1 MATCE
6 DPVTPKIAIFMS
18 TSGHS
23 GVDRAMRNLI
33 PALASRGYK
42 VDLLKVRRH
51 GPELHDVPPNV
62 RVLDTGAATTYAA
75 LPYLIRYLK
84 QERPAVLLG
93 DKDRVNRTALIAQWL
108 AGRTA
113 STRLVL
119 SSGTTISIDLQHRGW
134 LERWIQRCSMR
145 YLYPFA
151 DQVIVTCEAVA
162 DDMATYTGLPRQ
174 HIRSVA
180 SPVVPASLFT
190 ETQPQP
196 DHLWF
201 GGDRQPIILGVGEL
215 APRKDFMTLIHAFAR
230 LRAKRD
236 ARLVIGGKGREKDA
250 LQRLCVDLGVQ
261 DCVDFIGFRP
271 DVYSFM
277 AHANLFVMT
286 SRWEGLGFVLIEA
299 LACGTSVVALDCP
312 SGPAEILDNGRYGP
326 LVPVGNVEAL
336 ASAMERVLQAPVDA
350 ATNREAARRYE
361 IESAATEYL
370 NAFGLPA
377 YWPPP

>member
-1 MATCE
+1 MSTCD
-6 DPVTPKIAIFMS
+6 DPVAPKIAIFMS

-93 DKDRVNRTALIAQWL
+93 DKDRVNRTALIARWL

-162 DDMATYTGLPRQ
+162 DDMAAYTGLPRQ

-215 APRKDFMTLIHAFAR
+215 APRKDFTTLIHAFAR

-236 ARLVIGGKGREKDA
+236 ARLVIAGKGREKDA
-250 LQRLCVDLGVQ
+250 LQRLCADLGVQ
-261 DCVDFIGFRP
+261 DCVDFIGFRH
-271 DVYSFM
+271 VYSFM

-299 LACGTSVVALDCP
+299 LACGTSVIALDCP

-350 ATNREAARRYE
+350 TTNREAARRYE